1 MSNLKSMRR
10 HTHTQDEVMC
20 VSVWDCGWLYKS
32 RLDAPAIIQPTPIER
47 ERPYSNFSMLKEEEE
62 GGGGVVKTTS
72 ATAGERPGTYDDD
85 DDDD

>member
-1 MSNLKSMRR
+1 MGR
-10 HTHTQDEVMC
+10 
-20 VSVWDCGWLYKS
+20 LYKS

-62 GGGGVVKTTS
+62 EEEGGGIVKTTS

-85 DDDD
+85 DD

>member
-1 MSNLKSMRR
+1 
-10 HTHTQDEVMC
+10 MC

>member
-1 MSNLKSMRR
+1 MRR

-62 GGGGVVKTTS
+62 EEEGGGGVVKTTS

-85 DDDD
+85 DDDDD